1 MNHTQPLYENYLDLL
16 IAVIK
21 RAVRDARRGDKGAAR
36 FLQYFGAPVPNR
48 RNVKG
53 I

>member
-1 MNHTQPLYENYLDLL
+1 MNTGLFDCYVDLL
-16 IAVIK
+16 LAVIR

>member
-1 MNHTQPLYENYLDLL
+1 MNPLDFDGVILL
-16 IAVIK
+16 LMAIFK
-21 RAVRDARRGDKGAAR
+21 RARLDARKGDRAAAR